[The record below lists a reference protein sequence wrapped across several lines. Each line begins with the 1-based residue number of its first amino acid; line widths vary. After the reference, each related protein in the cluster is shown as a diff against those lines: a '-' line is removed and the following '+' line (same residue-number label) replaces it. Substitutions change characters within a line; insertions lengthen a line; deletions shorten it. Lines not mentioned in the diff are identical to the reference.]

1 MKPKQAGSRGRSRWK
16 ALLPLALAGCL
27 LAGPPARAA
36 MFGDMLGALA
46 GRSVGGYSEPG
57 ALNDAIA
64 RLAVQLNS
72 ATPQE
77 LGNDVRLDGVSAKQS
92 ELTYHYT
99 LLGIAGAELPQSVF
113 NTRMANAVRERLC
126 QDPQSLRLLKSGA
139 RIGYAYRGRD
149 GSEIGKLSFE
159 QRDCGGSG

>member
-1 MKPKQAGSRGRSRWK
+1 MKRKPAGSGEGSRR
-16 ALLPLALAGCL
+16 AAPMALALAAWL
-27 LAGPPARAA
+27 LAAAPAGAVG
-36 MFGDMLGALA
+36 FGDMLGALA
-46 GRSVGGYSEPG
+46 GRSIGGYSEPG
-57 ALNDAIA
+57 ALNDAVA

-99 LLGIAGAELPQSVF
+99 LLRISGAELPQSVF
-113 NTRMANAVRERLC
+113 NTRMANAVKERLC

-149 GSEIGKLSFE
+149 GSDIGKLSFE